1 MILPSEMSRVYILTH
16 ERHIDSLVE
25 LLHEAGLME
34 ISHSK
39 VEGVEEGAMH
49 EDVGVCASYELRL
62 TRIIDILKKYEK
74 RKRGIRAALKPS
86 IPEKVK
92 VGKVTLDEK
101 IEQAEKLLDDIEGFV
116 IEAEGRIGEIE
127 KRVEGMEEELQK
139 LKLLQPFGIDLS
151 WLGKSEYVVIKA
163 GVSRDLEALKNSLEG
178 MDVSI
183 FAEPLP
189 DEKEMWVVLII
200 AHSSLDEEIE
210 KKVKNF
216 DEMEIEGK
224 GTPSDAINSITRE
237 RKELEKK
244 KRKLVNNLR
253 EIYRERKSALFAMRE
268 EIQIEKQRK
277 EIPERFGRTSYTSL
291 IEGWC
296 LSDDAQKLKGIVEKA
311 TDGEAFFSSRKADRS
326 SKEAPIHL
334 KMPEW
339 ANSFR
344 TFLELFALPKY
355 NEINPSM
362 FLGIS
367 FILFFGIML
376 GDAGYG
382 SIILIASLAAYI
394 KLGKYSNM
402 IKEWSFLGIW
412 LGLATV
418 IAGII
423 FNGFFGDFIPR
434 FVYGDATKALYSL
447 QVGSIHLPIDALHKP
462 LTILVITLL
471 LGLAHLNLGFVLA
484 MYQNYKR
491 KEIKPI
497 FGEQVPWFL
506 LQIGGGA
513 LIGSALLHIW
523 SLSPLMFY
531 VSVIFTII
539 GLIALVVNNGAMG
552 LFDVTGYIGDWLSY
566 ARLLALGL
574 ATAGMALAFN
584 IVAEL
589 LPTIVPYVGVVL
601 VPVIL
606 VVAHFANLLIQAL
619 GAAIHSLRLQ
629 YVEFFGR
636 FYEGGG
642 RKFVPFQIKRKYT
655 EEIK

>member
-1 MILPSEMSRVYILTH
+1 MIFPSEMSRVHILTH
-16 ERHIDSLVE
+16 DRHSDKLVE

-34 ISHSK
+34 ISRSK
-39 VEGVEEGAMH
+39 LEGVEEGAMH
-49 EDVGVCASYELRL
+49 PEVGICASHELRL
-62 TRIIDILKKYEK
+62 TRIIEILKKYEK
-74 RKRGIRAALKPS
+74 RKKGIRAALKPS

-92 VGKVTLDEK
+92 VRKTSLDKK
-101 IEQAEKLLDDIEGFV
+101 IKQADELLEDIEGFV
-116 IEAEGRIGEIE
+116 IEAEGRIEEIE
-127 KRVEGMEEELQK
+127 KRVEAIREDMEK
-139 LKLLQPFGIDLS
+139 LEKLSPLGIDLS
-151 WLGKSEYVVIKA
+151 WIGESRYVIIKA
-163 GVSRDLEALKNSLEG
+163 GTSSDLEALKESLHG
-178 MDVSI
+178 KDVYI
-183 FAEPLP
+183 FSEQIDKDTWA
-189 DEKEMWVVLII
+189 VLLV
-200 AHSSLDEEIE
+200 AHSSLKEEIE
-210 KKVKNF
+210 SVKSF
-216 DEMEIEGK
+216 DEIEVHAG
-224 GTPSDAINSITRE
+224 GTPSNAINSFIKE
-237 RKELEKK
+237 KKELEKK
-244 KRKLVNNLR
+244 KKKLIGSLR
-253 EIYRERKSALFAMRE
+253 DIYRERKAILFAVRE
-268 EIQIEKQRK
+268 EMQIEKQRR
-277 EIPERFGRTSYTSL
+277 EIPERFGKTAYTSL

-296 LSDDAQKLKGIVEKA
+296 LSEYEEKLKGIVEKA
-311 TDGEAFFSSRKADRS
+311 TSGEAFFSSEKADRS
-326 SKEAPIHL
+326 SEEAPIHL

-382 SIILIASLAAYI
+382 SVILIASLAAYI
-394 KLGKYSNM
+394 KLGKYSSM

-418 IAGII
+418 IAGIL

-491 KEIKPI
+491 GEIKAI
-497 FGEQVPWFL
+497 FKEQIPWFL

-513 LIGSALLHIW
+513 LIGSSLLHIW

-531 VSVIFTII
+531 ISVIFTII
-539 GLIALVVNNGAMG
+539 GLIALVLNNGAMG

-642 RKFVPFQIKRKYT
+642 RKFVPFQIRRKYT

>member
-1 MILPSEMSRVYILTH
+1 MIFPSEMSRVYILTH
-16 ERHIDSLVE
+16 DRHSEKLVE
-25 LLHEAGLME
+25 LLHESGLME

-39 VEGVEEGAMH
+39 LEEVEEGVMH
-49 EDVGVCASYELRL
+49 PEVGICASRELRL
-62 TRIIDILKKYEK
+62 TRIIEILKKYEK
-74 RKRGIRAALKPS
+74 RKKGIRAALKPS
-86 IPEKVK
+86 IPEKIRVK
-92 VGKVTLDEK
+92 RASLDEK
-101 IEQAEKLLDDIEGFV
+101 VKRADELLEDIESFV
-116 IEAEGRIGEIE
+116 IEAEGRIEEIE
-127 KRVEGMEEELQK
+127 KRIDAIREDIEK
-139 LKLLQPFGIDLS
+139 LEKLSPFGIDLS
-151 WLGKSEYVVIKA
+151 WIGESRYVVIKA
-163 GVSRDLEALKNSLEG
+163 GTSRDIEALKESLHG
-178 MDVSI
+178 KDVYI
-183 FAEPLP
+183 FSEQI
-189 DEKEMWVVLII
+189 EKETWAVLLV
-200 AHSSLDEEIE
+200 AHSSLIEEIE
-210 KKVKNF
+210 SVRSF
-216 DEMEIEGK
+216 DEIEVHVG
-224 GTPSDAINSITRE
+224 GTPSNAIDSLTRE
-237 RKELEKK
+237 KKELEKK
-244 KRKLVNNLR
+244 KKKLVNSLR
-253 EIYRERKSALFAMRE
+253 DIYRERKAILFAVRE
-268 EIQIEKQRK
+268 EMQIEKQRR
-277 EIPERFGRTSYTSL
+277 EIPERFGRTAYTSL

-296 LSDDAQKLKGIVEKA
+296 LSENADKLKGIVEKA
-311 TDGEAFFSSRKADRS
+311 TDGEAFFSSEKADRS
-326 SKEAPIHL
+326 NEKAPIHL
-334 KMPEW
+334 KMPKW

-367 FILFFGIML
+367 FILFFGVML

-382 SIILIASLAAYI
+382 SVILIASLAAYI

-418 IAGII
+418 ITGIL
-423 FNGFFGDFIPR
+423 FNGFFGDFVPR
-434 FVYGDATKALYSL
+434 FVYGDATRALYSL

-462 LTILVITLL
+462 LTILMITLL
-471 LGLAHLNLGFVLA
+471 LGLAHLNLGFILG

-491 KEIKPI
+491 REIKPI
-497 FGEQVPWFL
+497 FKEQIPWFL

-513 LIGSALLHIW
+513 LIGDVLLHIW
-523 SLSPLMFY
+523 GLSALMTY
-531 VSVIFTII
+531 VSIIFTVI
-539 GLIALVVNNGAMG
+539 GIIALVVNNGAMG

-589 LPTIVPYVGVVL
+589 MPTIVPYVGVVL
-601 VPVIL
+601 VPIIL

-642 RKFVPFQIKRKYT
+642 RKFVPFQVKRRYT